1 MKQGVSTSKLMR
13 KENFVSWGILA
24 PTLVYYTIFSIVPL
38 VILVGYSLTD
48 MYGLAPE
55 LAEFIGL
62 DNYIQIFTDI
72 QFWQIMK
79 NTLVMS
85 VISMVS
91 SIVIGF
97 FVAVLLSKP
106 IKCRGA
112 FRTAWYIPSL
122 VAIGVISQMLSVL
135 LKSDGLLNNMLR
147 KFGIL
152 GESDFISWVNSSFWM
167 NFWIIIL
174 CIWRG
179 LGGNMLLFMAGLTG
193 IPTETIEAAQID
205 GANSAQIL
213 FKIKIPLIKPMFSF
227 VIINSVVAI
236 FGLFEPIQLIS
247 EGGPNGTTNTIM
259 YEIYNRAFKNYEQGY
274 ASAMSVIVLVI
285 TLALTVLSVRI
296 SRSSSE
302 E

>member
-1 MKQGVSTSKLMR
+1 
-13 KENFVSWGILA
+13 
-24 PTLVYYTIFSIVPL
+24 
-38 VILVGYSLTD
+38 
-48 MYGLAPE
+48 
-55 LAEFIGL
+55 
-62 DNYIQIFTDI
+62 
-72 QFWQIMK
+72 
-79 NTLVMS
+79 
-85 VISMVS
+85 
-91 SIVIGF
+91 
-97 FVAVLLSKP
+97 
-106 IKCRGA
+106 
-112 FRTAWYIPSL
+112 
-122 VAIGVISQMLSVL
+122 
-135 LKSDGLLNNMLR
+135 
-147 KFGIL
+147 
-152 GESDFISWVNSSFWM
+152 
-167 NFWIIIL
+167 
-174 CIWRG
+174 
-179 LGGNMLLFMAGLTG
+179 MLLFMAGLTG